1 MGNAAVLSLTNVYA
15 RKRPNYLLRVFT
27 IFSALSVVT
36 ILLLAGLG
44 IYRIYH
50 NHIISDAENDA
61 VNIGYAIFEQEKDML
76 ISYDSNSN
84 AAIFVADKDFPVLD
98 DRMKKYLHP
107 MNMFKIKF
115 FSKDKKIIYSTDHS
129 IIGKV
134 DDKNTTLSRALKGE
148 VVSKI
153 VKKGSVM
160 DLAGEKRYDVDVV
173 ETYFPII
180 DKKHEIIGS
189 FEVYIDVTRSYQQI
203 KKVLLSSL
211 SVLSIVLLFVFGFL
225 FVLMRRLT
233 DQLSTAQNELENIAV
248 TDGLTKIYNRGHLI
262 VRAEEEFLKTKRLIE
277 KGMVSTFCG
286 LIMFDVDH
294 FKKINDRYGH
304 PVGDEVLKEVSARL
318 RNSLRKYDILG
329 RYGGEEFLVIL
340 PNTSFEDTRVV
351 AERIWRTIRERPFV
365 IADLSINVTASMG
378 IACFDGA
385 DNDLNHVLKRAD
397 DGLYKAKNEG
407 RDMIAWI

>member
-1 MGNAAVLSLTNVYA
+1 M
-15 RKRPNYLLRVFT
+15 
-27 IFSALSVVT
+27 
-36 ILLLAGLG
+36 
-44 IYRIYH
+44 
-50 NHIISDAENDA
+50 
-61 VNIGYAIFEQEKDML
+61 
-76 ISYDSNSN
+76 
-84 AAIFVADKDFPVLD
+84 
-98 DRMKKYLHP
+98 
-107 MNMFKIKF
+107 
-115 FSKDKKIIYSTDHS
+115 
-129 IIGKV
+129 
-134 DDKNTTLSRALKGE
+134 
-148 VVSKI
+148 
-153 VKKGSVM
+153 
-160 DLAGEKRYDVDVV
+160 
-173 ETYFPII
+173 
-180 DKKHEIIGS
+180 
-189 FEVYIDVTRSYQQI
+189 
-203 KKVLLSSL
+203 
-211 SVLSIVLLFVFGFL
+211 

-385 DNDLNHVLKRAD
+385 DNDLDHVLKRAD